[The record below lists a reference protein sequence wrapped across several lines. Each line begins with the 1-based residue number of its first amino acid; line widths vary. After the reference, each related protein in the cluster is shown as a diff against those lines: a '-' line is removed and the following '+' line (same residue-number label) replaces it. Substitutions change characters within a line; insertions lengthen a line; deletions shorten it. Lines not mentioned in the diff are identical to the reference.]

1 MTTQTATKS
10 IRVLMVD
17 DHELMRQAYG
27 TLLNLEPEIDIIGF
41 AGDGQEALTMVD
53 RLKPGVVIM
62 DGRMPRLNGVDAAR
76 IIREKY
82 PEMAIVLLSAFD
94 DDEFVRE
101 FLKGD
106 VRGKAYLLKQSLTHL
121 TDLVQ
126 AIKDV
131 AEGKTYL
138 ASEIV
143 SKLAGT
149 QNKRESAF
157 LSELTDREREV
168 LDCMAHGVSNSA
180 IAEELFIQPRTV
192 ERHIGSIFSK
202 MRLQPQPKAHA
213 RVQAVLAYLHDSGRL
228 KEGSPFK
235 PATNGAPAGAPQP
248 GTIPSQAPAGMPVR
262 QPLSATMPQKPS
274 LRPMMGRN

>member
-1 MTTQTATKS
+1 MTSGRGTKS

-27 TLLNLEPEIDIIGF
+27 TLLNLEPGIEIVGF
-41 AGDGQEALTMVD
+41 AGDGDEALVMVD
-53 RLKPGVVIM
+53 RLKPNVVIM
-62 DGRMPRLNGVDAAR
+62 DGKMPRLNGVEAAR

-82 PEMAIVLLSAFD
+82 GDMAIVLLSAFD

-121 TDLVQ
+121 GDLVQ

-143 SKLAGT
+143 SKLAGAQT
-149 QNKRESAF
+149 KRESAF
-157 LSELTDREREV
+157 LSELSGREREV
-168 LDCMAHGVSNSA
+168 LDCMARGLSNSA

-202 MRLQPQPKAHA
+202 MRLQPQPRAHA
-213 RVQAVLAYLHDSGRL
+213 RVQAVLGYLHDSGRL
-228 KEGSPFK
+228 REAAAIKS
-235 PATNGAPAGAPQP
+235 AVQAGA
-248 GTIPSQAPAGMPVR
+248 AAD
-262 QPLSATMPQKPS
+262 ATAAS
-274 LRPMMGRN
+274 GRPMATVP

>member
-1 MTTQTATKS
+1 MTTATRTKT

-27 TLLNLEPEIDIIGF
+27 SLLNQEEDIEIVGF
-41 AGDGQEALTMVD
+41 AGDGQEGLAMVD
-53 RLKPGVVIM
+53 RLKPNVVIM
-62 DGRMPRLNGVDAAR
+62 DGKMPRLSGVEASR
-76 IIREKY
+76 ILREKY
-82 PEMAIVLLSAFD
+82 PNIAIVLLSGYD

-106 VRGKAYLLKQSLTHL
+106 VRGKAYLLKHSLVHL
-121 TDLVQ
+121 GDLVQ

-138 ASEIV
+138 ASESV

-168 LDCMAHGVSNSA
+168 LDCMARGLSNSA

-202 MRLQPQPKAHA
+202 MRLQPQPRAHA
-213 RVQAVLAYLHDSGRL
+213 RVQAVLAFLQDSGRL
-228 KEGSPFK
+228 KEGSAIK
-235 PATNGAPAGAPQP
+235 PTNGAAQQQSSLPTAAQIATAIRPP
-248 GTIPSQAPAGMPVR
+248 PSMRAAV
-262 QPLSATMPQKPS
+262 A
-274 LRPMMGRN
+274 RN

>member
-1 MTTQTATKS
+1 MTSATGTKS

-27 TLLNLEPEIDIIGF
+27 TLLNLEPDIEIVGF

-53 RLKPGVVIM
+53 RLKPNVVIM
-62 DGRMPRLNGVDAAR
+62 DGKMPRLNGVEAAR

-82 PEMAIVLLSAFD
+82 GHMAIVLLSAFD

-121 TDLVQ
+121 GDLVQ

-131 AEGKTYL
+131 VEGKTYL

-143 SKLAGT
+143 AKLAGA

-168 LDCMAHGVSNSA
+168 LDCMARGFSNSA

-202 MRLQPQPKAHA
+202 MRLQPQPRAHA
-213 RVQAVLAYLHDSGRL
+213 RVQAVIAYLQDSGRL
-228 KEGSPFK
+228 KEVAAIKSAGQ
-235 PATNGAPAGAPQP
+235 AAGAAADATAAAS
-248 GTIPSQAPAGMPVR
+248 GRPAATVPVTH
-262 QPLSATMPQKPS
+262 PLPR
-274 LRPMMGRN
+274 LGRD